1 MIPPL
6 VLTIDFS
13 DRVVSVLEMLCGRA
27 LTARAVSL
35 STTSITRTASPSVP
49 ASSWRNPEV
58 DAVLTRMFPS
68 SEPFFTTAE
77 ILAELTKVAKN
88 PLPKWSTIS
97 VACIQ
102 RLHIKRGTPPV
113 KPKAPRSSV
122 PMRGTPRVRAVPL
135 AEPLVTPHGAPGVAL
150 PPVEADWQRI
160 QSQALREGYM
170 LRSNNDLPDYNS
182 ARIRRGDAPF
192 CIRALRRH
200 AA

>member
-6 VLTIDFS
+6 TLTIDFS
-13 DRVVSVLEMLCGRA
+13 DRVVSVLEMLCGRTLTTRTVA
-27 LTARAVSL
+27 LA
-35 STTSITRTASPSVP
+35 TTSIPRSAPP
-49 ASSWRNPEV
+49 AIPPSSWRNPDV

-68 SEPFFTTAE
+68 SNPFFTTAE

-113 KPKAPRSSV
+113 KPKAPRSTV
-122 PMRGTPRVRAVPL
+122 PMRGVPRVRAVPL

-150 PPVEADWQRI
+150 PPVEADWHRI
-160 QSQALREGYM
+160 QSQALREGYT
-170 LRSNNDLPDYNS
+170 LRSNADLPSYNR
-182 ARIRRGDAPF
+182 ARIQRGDAPF
-192 CIRALRRH
+192 AIRALRRR